1 MVSCLIQLEEKRSAR
16 REREFRESFWIF
28 VHREISLSYFF
39 SLSFSAPFIPLR
51 FNTRGCIVEKV
62 V

>member
-39 SLSFSAPFIPLR
+39 SLSFSLSPLYSSS
-51 FNTRGCIVEKV
+51 V
-62 V
+62 

>member
-1 MVSCLIQLEEKRSAR
+1 MVSCLIQLEEKRCTR
-16 REREFRESFWIF
+16 REGEFRESFWILF
-28 VHREISLSYFF
+28 TEKYLFPIFFLSP
-39 SLSFSAPFIPLR
+39 PFIPLC